1 MGFGSK
7 VDSFACANT
16 TSKVADLAECTN
28 LGEEGLALCL
38 IEVLRSQNVK
48 WGTKV
53 RALQITDFMW
63 PRFYEQ

>member
-7 VDSFACANT
+7 VDSFACAGT
-16 TSKVADLAECTN
+16 TSKVAVLAECTN

-48 WGTKV
+48 
-53 RALQITDFMW
+53 
-63 PRFYEQ
+63 